1 MKNEVDINVHKTAAS
16 FTGIVVPIE
25 WDEDGTPISIAL
37 ATEDEQEYRIV
48 ETDNK
53 ARALRKLLRKRVR
66 IKGTVRAPED
76 VRARADI
83 IVSSFKVLED
93 RL

>member
-1 MKNEVDINVHKTAAS
+1 MKNEVDINVQKTAAS
-16 FTGIVVPIE
+16 FTGIIVPIE
-25 WDEDGTPISIAL
+25 WDEDGTPIAIAL

-48 ETDNK
+48 EADSK

-66 IKGTVRAPED
+66 IKGTIKASED

-83 IVSSFKVLED
+83 IICSFKVLED